1 MINILQFLESD
12 ASVASLKSKE
22 TESIVVKDFLHFI
35 DSKCNFL
42 KTLVNDI
49 EGSLEI
55 WNFSSRLLGFFSYG
69 QKQLSLFKQNALR
82 EQGLMMKIVG
92 KQLVASLEEY
102 NAHIQYQILLK
113 NQMTLKFLISEQ

>member
-1 MINILQFLESD
+1 MEFFFKIARIFL
-12 ASVASLKSKE
+12 V
-22 TESIVVKDFLHFI
+22 
-35 DSKCNFL
+35 
-42 KTLVNDI
+42 
-49 EGSLEI
+49 
-55 WNFSSRLLGFFSYG
+55 W
-69 QKQLSLFKQNALR
+69 QLSLFKQNALR